1 MLPAELLLRGRR
13 VILALMKSEGSVGG
27 KKLSQESVSQPVS
40 WHAEVREE
48 PKLEFLSIFTESLLS
63 PRGKSQSRFS
73 KFAERL
79 LFMFPFIILS
89 RMRCQMEETGGVGNG
104 GFDVVNESTRASP
117 PSFHQTPRFSRHPS
131 PHYVSRVN
139 HSHRAQLQIWM
150 FSEMPT

>member
-1 MLPAELLLRGRR
+1 MLPAEPLLRGRR

-27 KKLSQESVSQPVS
+27 KKTQSGISQSAGESGMQRSRKNPNFNFY
-40 WHAEVREE
+40 
-48 PKLEFLSIFTESLLS
+48 PFLFTESLLS
-63 PRGKSQSRFS
+63 QGERLS

-89 RMRCQMEETGGVGNG
+89 RMRCQMEETGGVGSG

-117 PSFHQTPRFSRHPS
+117 PSFHQTPRFCRHPS

-139 HSHRAQLQIWM
+139 HSQRAQLQIWM
-150 FSEMPT
+150 FSKMPT